1 VLTSRHDRPNSRTI
15 VGSSRAGYGNVA
27 LILTLG
33 NHVNL
38 RLRLSFREKVA
49 GLASRSVVDQFALCA
64 SQRRT
69 AKRALASAMTERT
82 GYETDIRPLFRE
94 HNILAMSD
102 SRHCRRGGIVAGIT
116 RRDAVLIV
124 GDLPEGRACLNQ
136 PTEAV

>member
-1 VLTSRHDRPNSRTI
+1 MVLREQ
-15 VGSSRAGYGNVA
+15 GYGNVA
-27 LILTLG
+27 PILTLG

-49 GLASRSVVDQFALCA
+49 GTRLTERVDQFALCA

-82 GYETDIRPLFRE
+82 SYETDIRPLFTE

-102 SRHCRRGGIVAGIT
+102 SRHRRRGGIVAGIT
-116 RRDAVLIV
+116 
-124 GDLPEGRACLNQ
+124 P
-136 PTEAV
+136 P

>member
-1 VLTSRHDRPNSRTI
+1 MRLAAENRQESLGKRHDGTDE
-15 VGSSRAGYGNVA
+15 
-27 LILTLG
+27 
-33 NHVNL
+33 L
-38 RLRLSFREKVA
+38 RNGHPPAF
-49 GLASRSVVDQFALCA
+49 
-64 SQRRT
+64 T
-69 AKRALASAMTERT
+69 
-82 GYETDIRPLFRE
+82 E

>member
-1 VLTSRHDRPNSRTI
+1 
-15 VGSSRAGYGNVA
+15 
-27 LILTLG
+27 
-33 NHVNL
+33 
-38 RLRLSFREKVA
+38 
-49 GLASRSVVDQFALCA
+49 
-64 SQRRT
+64 
-69 AKRALASAMTERT
+69 MTERT
-82 GYETDIRPLFRE
+82 SYETDIRPFFTE